1 MTIKF
6 PAVSCLICFFWPVC
20 CQKTHQLSLEEHQEL
35 MDIVCLWS
43 WLRPKI
49 HSTMEVSSIQH
60 LDTLFDNGILGRKC
74 GVLGGWL
81 NFVKSMFLS
90 FFCKCFGS
98 ARTTKT
104 RHTSRLKNKTRQHLG
119 MDETKTRHT
128 LDVGKTKPVTK
139 LGWRYIEKSLDD
151 KKKSYPLANWNVWF
165 GDLGNFY
172 DKQLP
177 PSELY

>member
-90 FFCKCFGS
+90 FFLQVFWVCKDHQNPSHFAIEKQNPSTFGDGWNENPS
-98 ARTTKT
+98 
-104 RHTSRLKNKTRQHLG
+104 HIGCWKNKTRHKIG
-119 MDETKTRHT
+119 MAIHRK
-128 LDVGKTKPVTK
+128 VA
-139 LGWRYIEKSLDD
+139 W
-151 KKKSYPLANWNVWF
+151 W
-165 GDLGNFY
+165 
-172 DKQLP
+172 
-177 PSELY
+177 